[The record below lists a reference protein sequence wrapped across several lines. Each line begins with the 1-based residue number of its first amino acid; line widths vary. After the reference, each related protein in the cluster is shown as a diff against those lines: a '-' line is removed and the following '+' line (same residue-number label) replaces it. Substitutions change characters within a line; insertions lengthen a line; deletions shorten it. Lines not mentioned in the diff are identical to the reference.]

1 MATTADTAAQVTERV
16 TNKMIDKAGDF
27 VDAAASAAGNVF
39 EAASNI
45 LTTAVDKYGQT
56 VVDAVL
62 WVVRVDAIQILVT
75 WWLTVLFALGVIY
88 FMWTGFTRR
97 NWQQRI
103 SDCGGEVILHFPV
116 VAATVACVVVLSH
129 GFYQVTNVWTYT
141 AVFKPELYL
150 AKQAVDVVKAKLNP
164 PDAKPC
170 SK

>member
-1 MATTADTAAQVTERV
+1 MATADTAAQVTERV
-16 TNKMIDKAGDF
+16 ANKMIDKAGDF

-45 LTTAVDKYGQT
+45 LTTAVDKYGQS

-75 WWLTVLFALGVIY
+75 WWLAIFFVFGVFY
-88 FMWTGFTRR
+88 YMWTGFSRR
-97 NWQQRI
+97 NWQGRI

-116 VAATVACVVVLSH
+116 VIVSIVGCVILMH
-129 GFYQVTNVWTYT
+129 GFAHVTNVWTYT

-164 PDAKPC
+164 EPAKPC